1 MLFQPETLHLAH
13 GIINHV
19 KNNGL
24 LNSLPQ
30 RQQPTDGSVSLIG
43 YNGLSVN
50 YIHGSFQHFPREFQT
65 TDSNPNI
72 DRTLLQKLVLLVLK
86 SVAVSVRAI
95 RSDSS
100 DSSMDSCTDDEAQS
114 DMNLIEENMR
124 QILRKLETF
133 LKNKMEFLPA
143 THFSKILIDLFGDQ
157 DDYLIEC
164 MVCTLDV
171 VIGFSYRNNSF
182 PELVSMM
189 NPVYIFLEFLV
200 MIRHGSD
207 LLLDL
212 LVSNETCFLLYL
224 LRFLKYIRVNWTMFT
239 TSCRMFKNDVTE
251 LDSTMKV
258 LKRLRLKISK
268 MVSRSQYP
276 YDISPILRL
285 LESCE
290 NLHEGNEL
298 S

>member
-1 MLFQPETLHLAH
+1 M
-13 GIINHV
+13 

-30 RQQPTDGSVSLIG
+30 RQHSTDGSASLIG
-43 YNGLSVN
+43 YNGLSVD
-50 YIHGSFQHFPREFQT
+50 YMHGTFQHFPQEFQT
-65 TDSNPNI
+65 TDTNPNI

-100 DSSMDSCTDDEAQS
+100 DSSTSMDNADDQALAE
-114 DMNLIEENMR
+114 MRLIEQNMR
-124 QILRKLETF
+124 EVLRNLETF

-157 DDYLIEC
+157 DDYLIEA

-171 VIGFSYRNNSF
+171 VIGFSYPRD
-182 PELVSMM
+182 ELNQLVAML

-200 MIRHGSD
+200 MIRHDSD
-207 LLLDL
+207 LLIDL
-212 LVSNETCFLLYL
+212 LVSNETSFLLYL
-224 LRFLKYIRVNWTMFT
+224 LRFLKYIKADWKLFT
-239 TSCRMFKNDVTE
+239 TSCRKFKNDVNE
-251 LDSTMKV
+251 LDSTMEV
-258 LKRLRLKISK
+258 LKRLRLKISV
-268 MVSRSQYP
+268 MVSESRYP

-285 LESCE
+285 LELCE
-290 NLHEGNEL
+290 NLHTGSEL

>member
-1 MLFQPETLHLAH
+1 MAH
-13 GIINHV
+13 EIINHV

-30 RQQPTDGSVSLIG
+30 RQQPIDGSVSLIG

-65 TDSNPNI
+65 TDSIPNI

-86 SVAVSVRAI
+86 SVAVSVREM

-100 DSSMDSCTDDEAQS
+100 DSSMDSTDDEARS
-114 DMNLIEENMR
+114 EMNLIEQNMR
-124 QILRKLETF
+124 EVLKKLETF

-143 THFSKILIDLFGDQ
+143 THFSKILIELFGDQ
-157 DDYLIEC
+157 DDYLIES

-171 VIGFSYRNNSF
+171 VIGLSYRNNMY

-224 LRFLKYIRVNWTMFT
+224 LRFLKYIRANWPMFT
-239 TSCRMFKNDVTE
+239 TSCHMFKNDDTE

-258 LKRLRLKISK
+258 LNRLRLKISK
-268 MVSRSQYP
+268 MVARSQYP
-276 YDISPILRL
+276 YDISPILL
-285 LESCE
+285 LLQSCE
-290 NLHEGNEL
+290 SLHDGNEL
-298 S
+298 I

>member
-1 MLFQPETLHLAH
+1 MNYQP
-13 GIINHV
+13 
-19 KNNGL
+19 
-24 LNSLPQ
+24 
-30 RQQPTDGSVSLIG
+30 
-43 YNGLSVN
+43 
-50 YIHGSFQHFPREFQT
+50 GSFQHYPREFQT
-65 TDSNPNI
+65 TESNPNI

-86 SVAVSVRAI
+86 SVAVTVRAI

-100 DSSMDSCTDDEAQS
+100 DSSLDSADEQALH
-114 DMNLIEENMR
+114 DMHVIERSMR
-124 QILRKLETF
+124 DVLRRLETF
-133 LKNKMEFLPA
+133 LQNRMDFLPA

-157 DDYLIEC
+157 DDYLIEA

-171 VIGFSYRNNSF
+171 VIGFSYKKNEF
-182 PELVSMM
+182 PELISML
-189 NPVYIFLEFLV
+189 NPVYIFLEFLI

-224 LRFLKYIRVNWTMFT
+224 LRFLKYIRVNWLMFSS
-239 TSCRMFKNDVTE
+239 SCRMFKNDVNE

-290 NLHEGNEL
+290 NIHEGNEL

>member
-1 MLFQPETLHLAH
+1 M
-13 GIINHV
+13 IINHV
-19 KNNGL
+19 KKHNGL

-30 RQQPTDGSVSLIG
+30 RQQSSDGSVSLIG
-43 YNGLSVN
+43 YNGLTVN
-50 YIHGSFQHFPREFQT
+50 FMDDSFQHFPSEFQM
-65 TDSNPNI
+65 TDSNI

-86 SVAVSVRAI
+86 SVAVSVREM

-100 DSSMDSCTDDEAQS
+100 DSSMDSTDDEAIS
-114 DMNLIEENMR
+114 DMILIEQNMR
-124 QILRKLETF
+124 EVLRKLETF
-133 LKNKMEFLPA
+133 LKNTMQFLPA

-157 DDYLIEC
+157 DDYLIES

-171 VIGFSYRNNSF
+171 VIGFSYRNNAF

-239 TSCRMFKNDVTE
+239 TSCRTFKNDVTE
-251 LDSTMKV
+251 LDSTIKV

-268 MVSRSQYP
+268 MVSNSQYP

-290 NLHEGNEL
+290 NLHEGYEL

>member
-1 MLFQPETLHLAH
+1 MAH
-13 GIINHV
+13 AIINQV
-19 KNNGL
+19 KSIVNPL

-43 YNGLSVN
+43 YSGLSIDYV
-50 YIHGSFQHFPREFQT
+50 HGSFQHFPREYQT

-86 SVAVSVRAI
+86 SVAVSVRDI

-100 DSSMDSCTDDEAQS
+100 DSSMDSTDVEALT
-114 DMNLIEENMR
+114 DLRDIEESMR
-124 QILRKLETF
+124 AVLRRLETF

-157 DDYLIEC
+157 DDYLIES
-164 MVCTLDV
+164 MVCALDV
-171 VIGFSYRNNSF
+171 VIGFSYPKNEF
-182 PELVSMM
+182 LQLVSMM

-268 MVSRSQYP
+268 MVSQSEYP

-285 LESCE
+285 LDDCE
-290 NLHEGNEL
+290 NIHEGNEL